1 MIRYQK
7 LSFNDSKSIVAEYDS
22 YNDTE
27 FKDLEKHWNEYDVS
41 ASFFDPSYEDFRKE
55 LLTVLQ

>member
-7 LSFNDSKSIVAEYDS
+7 LSFNDAKSIVAEYDS

-27 FKDLEKHWNEYDVS
+27 FQDLEKHWNEYDVS
-41 ASFFDPSYEDFRKE
+41 ASSFDPS
-55 LLTVLQ
+55 